1 MLFRELHVRQ
11 TQRLDQY
18 EAEQQMQRRPRDE
31 YYGGV
36 VRSGGLRGGLPT
48 TTRLLRNSD
57 FFM

>member
-31 YYGGV
+31 YHGGV
-36 VRSGGLRGGLPT
+36 VRSGGLGLPT